1 MRQEDVVDAVVE
13 DHRRMLILADENDRS
28 PDGRNAMLIARVLFQ
43 RNHDRLAL
51 LAEAVGRDGPAA
63 ERLVDKIQGTNL
75 HEADRLAFYDLV
87 MDLPATPRVLAAQRS
102 LERTQQTYEDKLRAL
117 LDRLAPGARGPREPL
132 PEPWDDYLAFLRQ
145 RYDRARLLDE
155 LAAYGDPAGQGA
167 RGATW
172 LDSDRQIV
180 GHQLPVK
187 TVVLTFDDG
196 PAPRFTE
203 AVLEILDR
211 HQIKAVFFEVGQ
223 NVRRMPEQS
232 ARIARAG
239 HAVGNHS
246 LTHAFLPRLGRADL
260 LVEIGATSQAI
271 EAATSAP
278 PVLFRAPY
286 GAQTEQVVRV
296 ARDLGMKMVLWSVD
310 SLDWKDPLPE
320 SIVERVARQ
329 LDHDRRGI
337 ILFHDIHRRTLQAL
351 PMLID
356 RLLAEGYAFLGWN
369 GRDFSRPVPLP
380 SRVAGRGP

>member
-1 MRQEDVVDAVVE
+1 MRLEEVVDGVVE
-13 DHRRMLILADENDRS
+13 DHRRMLILADENDHS
-28 PDGRNAMLIARVLFQ
+28 PDGRNAMVIARVLYQ
-43 RNHDRLAL
+43 RNHDRQAL
-51 LAEAVGRDGPAA
+51 LAEAVGSNGPTAD
-63 ERLVDKIQGTNL
+63 RLVDRVLGANL

-102 LERTQQTYEDKLRAL
+102 IERTQKTYEDRLRAL
-117 LDRLAPGARGPREPL
+117 LDRLAPSARGPLAPL

-155 LAAYGDPAGQGA
+155 LAPYGDPGGQGA

-172 LDSDRQIV
+172 LDSARQIV
-180 GHQLPVK
+180 GHQLPPK

-203 AVLEILDR
+203 GVLEVLDR

-223 NVRRMPEQS
+223 NVRRMPDQS

-246 LTHAFLPRLGRADL
+246 LTHAYLPRLGRADL
-260 LVEIGATSQAI
+260 LIEIDATSEAI
-271 EAATSAP
+271 KTATSAAP
-278 PVLFRAPY
+278 MLFRAPY
-286 GAQTEQVVRV
+286 GAQTEQIAQV
-296 ARDLGMKMVLWSVD
+296 ARDRGMKMVLWSVD

-320 SIVERVARQ
+320 SIVERVSRQ

-356 RLLAEGYAFLGWN
+356 RLLADGYDFLAWN
-369 GRDFSRPVPLP
+369 GRDFARTSTLP
-380 SRVAGRGP
+380 SPVASHGP